1 MARLYTYDCVGEIM
15 RDLVV
20 DESLYFSYEDFLRVE
35 LGVPYESKGVD
46 PDSPEVQDAFLVTAF
61 QDWGNT

>member
-1 MARLYTYDCVGEIM
+1 MSRLYTYDCDGEIM

-20 DESLYFSYEDFLRVE
+20 DESLYFSFEDFLRVE
-35 LGVPYESKGVD
+35 LGVPYESKEVD
-46 PDSPEVQDAFLVTAF
+46 QDSPKVQDAFLVTAF